1 MEFSEVTWRKASY
14 SGSNGGACVEVGVWH
29 KSSYSNANGGACVE
43 VFAAPELVCLVRD
56 TKNRDGGKLAFSARA
71 WGVFLDEVRGS
82 F

>member
-14 SGSNGGACVEVGVWH
+14 SGSNGGACVEVGVWR
-29 KSSYSNANGGACVE
+29 KSSHSNANGGECVE
-43 VFAAPELVCLVRD
+43 GSLACLVRD
-56 TKNRDGGKLAFSARA
+56 TKDRVGGRLAFSARA